1 MTNRRFFA
9 FFMALLFV
17 LALSSLPV
25 LADGEETAPPDPV
38 LVHLNLSDKD
48 GNAVLSYEEIEVQD
62 LDENGLFT
70 VKEALASAA
79 AKNKTDFAAEG
90 ETVVSFFDLEH
101 GNGFCLYADRIPV
114 ESLDDEIKT
123 GSVLTV
129 YPDRPGVL
137 LCFFESD
144 ILDADDDEDAKL
156 HLFTLQDG
164 EEVPLAGAVILLNG
178 KESAFVTDEDGNVT
192 LRFDGT
198 GYLTVSAKKEG
209 ADLVPPVCA
218 AVVTGPRPNAGDKG
232 ILLWALLA
240 SVSIAS
246 CAVVL
251 RRKPFDHIR

>member
-1 MTNRRFFA
+1 MSNKRIFA
-9 FFMALLFV
+9 FLAAMLFV
-17 LALSSLPV
+17 LSLSSLPV
-25 LADGEETAPPDPV
+25 FAETNETTPPDPV
-38 LVHLNLSDKD
+38 LIHLNLSDKD
-48 GNAVLSYEEIEVQD
+48 GKSLLSYEEIEVKD

-79 AKNKTDFAAEG
+79 AKSKTDFAAEG
-90 ETVVSFFDLEH
+90 DELVSFFGLEH
-101 GNGFCLYADRIPV
+101 ENGFCLYADRIPV
-114 ESLDDEIKT
+114 ESLEDEVKT

-129 YPDRPGVL
+129 YPDRPGAL

-144 ILDADDDEDAKL
+144 ILDAGDDEDAKL

-164 EEVPLAGAVILLNG
+164 KEVPLANAVILLNG
-178 KESAFVTDEDGNVT
+178 KESTFVTDENGNVT
-192 LRFDGT
+192 LHFDGT

-209 ADLVPPVCA
+209 ADLVPPVCS
-218 AVVTGPRPNAGDKG
+218 AVVTGRRPDAGDKG

-251 RRKPFDHIR
+251 RRKPFDHIG